1 MKQVLDFLKK
11 HAAFFVLFVISLVFF
26 LIALFGGPFQH
37 AQFLCQN
44 YDLSFINGHENG
56 VPFTLAYVIIPI
68 VSYLALLALNFT
80 KPKKRDGK
88 TAILYTA
95 LFIAIATLAGALIVA
110 IPIALFNMATP
121 SFNPLGDW
129 KAQSDEIYYIKEYYF
144 PYLAMVI
151 GLAMTIVTS
160 CYCASTLSE

>member
-1 MKQVLDFLKK
+1 MKQVLEFLKK
-11 HAAFFVLFVISLVFF
+11 HAAFFVLFVISVVFF

-37 AQFLCQN
+37 AQFLCQD
-44 YDLSFINGHENG
+44 YDLSFINGHLNG

-68 VSYLALLALNFT
+68 VSFVALLALNFT

-88 TAILYTA
+88 IATLYTA

-121 SFNPLGDW
+121 RFHPLGDW
-129 KAQSDEIYYIKEYYF
+129 KAQSDEIYFVKEYYF
-144 PYLAMVI
+144 PYLAMII
-151 GLAMTIVTS
+151 GLLTTIVTS